1 MNFVLNESWKK
12 MADLQWLDSYSGQT
26 LEQLLAMTNEYRV
39 DSLVVALEQALE
51 QKSARAGGESLS
63 IEETIVLAVEA
74 LEREVNNGGYSQFFI
89 NSSCVYTP
97 IIVDSLRR
105 IVCPVSANI
114 TEKAIQAAG
123 FEGLAA
129 GDMMKALD
137 SYHAEFMR
145 RNRDRFV
152 DREASET
159 EALTSASSSSD
170 TQSRSQEESDALEKE
185 LDAYD
190 QFYYQ
195 SGEDIAGQLF
205 EFVRANKHAIQL

>member
-1 MNFVLNESWKK
+1 

-26 LEQLLAMTNEYRV
+26 LDELLALTDEYRV
-39 DSLVVALEQALE
+39 DSLVVALEQALQ
-51 QKSARAGGESLS
+51 QKAARAGGESLS

-74 LEREVNNGGYSQFFI
+74 LEREVNNGGYSQFFV

-97 IIVDSLRR
+97 LIVDALRR

-114 TEKAIQAAG
+114 TEHAIQAAG
-123 FEGLAA
+123 FEGLSAA
-129 GDMMKALD
+129 DLMKGLD

-145 RNRDRFV
+145 RNRDRFEN
-152 DREASET
+152 REASET
-159 EALTSASSSSD
+159 EALTSAGSSSNGEP
-170 TQSRSQEESDALEKE
+170 RNQEDSDALEKE
-185 LDAYD
+185 LDTCD
-190 QFYYQ
+190 GLYYH